1 MRRISMATRNELLRA
16 TVLRYRHGTRGERS
30 RMLDEFAALTG
41 YHRKHAMR
49 LLQGQAPRECS
60 RERPERRRYG
70 PAMCETLIVFWEASD
85 RICGKRLKPLLPIL
99 VASMEHHG
107 HLVLDASVR
116 EELLQMSAATI
127 DRTLRKVR
135 DRANGL
141 SGRRRLKPMGIRAS
155 VPIRT
160 FNDWNDPAPGFC
172 EADLVAHSGPVTN
185 GSFIQTLVLTDIATG
200 WTECAP
206 LIVREQTVLTEVLKT
221 MRKVMPFP
229 LLGFDTDND
238 TVFMN
243 ETVRD
248 YCSAE
253 SIVFTRCRPYRKNDQ
268 AWVEQ
273 KNGAIV
279 RRIVGYRRYE
289 GFKAAKALAQLYA
302 SVRLFVNF
310 FQPSFKLA
318 GKERHGARVR
328 KRYHPPATPFQR
340 LVADPRTS
348 ETTRRQLQLLAKD
361 IDPVRLLQDIRAR
374 QEELVTMADQRSS
387 HPVGAES
394 GEIAPTIDQFLAGL
408 RTAWKTGNVR
418 PTSRP
423 KPTLKRE
430 RRRPDPLVKVTET
443 LRLWFTAEPNQ
454 TARQLLQ
461 RLQDDQ
467 PGVYPDE
474 LLRTLQRRVKIWR
487 HYAASQLV
495 VGWTPNLPET
505 VPA

>member
-1 MRRISMATRNELLRA
+1 
-16 TVLRYRHGTRGERS
+16 
-30 RMLDEFAALTG
+30 
-41 YHRKHAMR
+41 
-49 LLQGQAPRECS
+49 
-60 RERPERRRYG
+60 
-70 PAMCETLIVFWEASD
+70 
-85 RICGKRLKPLLPIL
+85 
-99 VASMEHHG
+99 
-107 HLVLDASVR
+107 
-116 EELLQMSAATI
+116 
-127 DRTLRKVR
+127 
-135 DRANGL
+135 
-141 SGRRRLKPMGIRAS
+141 
-155 VPIRT
+155 
-160 FNDWNDPAPGFC
+160 
-172 EADLVAHSGPVTN
+172 
-185 GSFIQTLVLTDIATG
+185 
-200 WTECAP
+200 
-206 LIVREQTVLTEVLKT
+206 
-221 MRKVMPFP
+221 
-229 LLGFDTDND
+229 
-238 TVFMN
+238 MN

-340 LVADPRTS
+340 LLADPRTS

-443 LRLWFTAEPNQ
+443 LRLWFSVCRMISPASTRMNCS
-454 TARQLLQ
+454 ARCNGASKSGAIMRQASSWLAGRRTCPKRF
-461 RLQDDQ
+461 RLNGKPEGRRGGAAQ
-467 PGVYPDE
+467 P
-474 LLRTLQRRVKIWR
+474 
-487 HYAASQLV
+487 
-495 VGWTPNLPET
+495 
-505 VPA
+505 

>member
-1 MRRISMATRNELLRA
+1 
-16 TVLRYRHGTRGERS
+16 
-30 RMLDEFAALTG
+30 
-41 YHRKHAMR
+41 
-49 LLQGQAPRECS
+49 
-60 RERPERRRYG
+60 
-70 PAMCETLIVFWEASD
+70 
-85 RICGKRLKPLLPIL
+85 
-99 VASMEHHG
+99 
-107 HLVLDASVR
+107 
-116 EELLQMSAATI
+116 
-127 DRTLRKVR
+127 
-135 DRANGL
+135 
-141 SGRRRLKPMGIRAS
+141 
-155 VPIRT
+155 VPVRT
-160 FNDWNDPAPGFC
+160 FNDWNDPEPGFC

-206 LIVREQTVLTEVLKT
+206 LIVREQTVLTEVVDAI
-221 MRKVMPFP
+221 RKAMPFP

-248 YCSAE
+248 YCASAN
-253 SIVFTRCRPYRKNDQ
+253 IVFTRCRPYRKNDQ

-289 GFKAAKALAQLYA
+289 GFEAAKALAQLYA

-328 KRYHPPATPFQR
+328 KRYHLPATPFQR
-340 LVADPRTS
+340 LVADSRTS
-348 ETTRRQLQLLAKD
+348 ETTRHQLQLLAKD
-361 IDPVRLLQDIRAR
+361 IDPVRLLQSIRIL

-387 HPVGAES
+387 HAVVVQS
-394 GEIAPTIDQFLAGL
+394 GETAPTIDQFLVGL
-408 RTAWKTGNVR
+408 RTAWKSSNVR

-430 RRRPDPLVKVTET
+430 RRRPDPLVDVTET
-443 LRLWFTAEPNQ
+443 LRAWFAAEPNR

-461 RLQDDQ
+461 RLQNDQ

-474 LLRTLQRRVKIWR
+474 LLRTVQRRVKIWR
-487 HYAASQLV
+487 QDAASQLV
-495 VGWTPNLPET
+495 VGWMQNALAT